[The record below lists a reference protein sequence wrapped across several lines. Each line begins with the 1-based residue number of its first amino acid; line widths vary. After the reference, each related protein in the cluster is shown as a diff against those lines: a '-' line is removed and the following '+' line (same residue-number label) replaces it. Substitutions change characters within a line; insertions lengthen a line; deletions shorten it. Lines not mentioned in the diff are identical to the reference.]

1 MVSSPMYD
9 RLKVFMEAAK
19 ANQSLDAWDA
29 DHKKTMQGFAD
40 AIERLTTYRE
50 GHGFTGETGNAM
62 NDWVEQSIK
71 RIEGYRARYER
82 GHSTYQ
88 QGRDVMASALR
99 EAETISPD
107 LIDEKTAAMRDDWV
121 VSVPESQPGGGITFM
136 GQRFTTGGAYVEAL
150 EAQANAQ
157 REAAA
162 ERVLNMVNSLTGKLG
177 TRMKNGDRYDST
189 TPPSSTNGDGSTPP
203 GTNGPGNTPGSGS
216 NPGWGYS
223 PSDGYGREAG
233 RDPRSGAYPGGFDQ
247 PWLSEADAAAA
258 RNRTIASGAL
268 ETREPAY
275 GEVGSRTNPITD
287 PQDLMGTDL
296 LHTRVNGTAYR
307 NGVVGGHTPA
317 PPADAGHPLWRLNG
331 GGASSSDSSVAGR
344 LGGAGVL
351 GAGGLGLRGAARMG
365 SSSLGSAGGLGAA
378 GLRGMGGAGAA
389 GLRGMSGAGAAGL
402 RGVSGSTGAGA
413 AGLKVGSY
421 SGSGFGSYKPPAGV
435 AGANGVAGSGAA
447 GSSGVTGTTGAGGAG
462 GAAGAAGRGG
472 AGAGGFMGGAGA
484 GAGAGKQEKKSRRR
498 KYVAFRFE
506 DEDEDGLPAGYV
518 NPMSQTY
525 GSDKDIAPAK
535 RADDG
540 WDPRQW

>member
-1 MVSSPMYD
+1 MVSSPNYE
-9 RLKVFMEAAK
+9 RLKAFMEAART
-19 ANQSLDAWDA
+19 NRGLDAWDP
-29 DHKKTMQGFAD
+29 DHKKTLEGFQE
-40 AIERLTTYRE
+40 AIDRLKAYRDS
-50 GHGFTGETGNAM
+50 HGFSGKTGDAM
-62 NDWVEQSIK
+62 NQWVDRSIS
-71 RIEGYRARYER
+71 RIEAYRAKYQRGYTAYEA
-82 GHSTYQ
+82 
-88 QGRDVMASALR
+88 GRKSMEMALK

-107 LIDEKTAAMRDDWV
+107 LLDSKTAAMRGLPIV
-121 VSVPESQPGGGITFM
+121 AVPSDQPGGGFTVPLVNT
-136 GQRFTTGGAYVEAL
+136 RLTTGAAYVDAV

-157 REAAA
+157 REAASQ
-162 ERVLNMVNSLTGKLG
+162 RILDMVNGK
-177 TRMKNGDRYDST
+177 TKAYSSRVD
-189 TPPSSTNGDGSTPP
+189 TPVDATNPYEGNQEAP
-203 GTNGPGNTPGSGS
+203 GTNGPSSGS
-216 NPGWGYS
+216 NNDPWDYS
-223 PSDGYGREAG
+223 PNNGFGRGGG

-268 ETREPAY
+268 PTQEPAY

-317 PPADAGHPLWRLNG
+317 PPADADHPLWRLNG
-331 GGASSSDSSVAGR
+331 GGASSDSSVAGR
-344 LGGAGVL
+344 LGGVGVL
-351 GAGGLGLRGAARMG
+351 GAGALGLRGAARMG
-365 SSSLGSAGGLGAA
+365 SGSLGAGGLGAA
-378 GLRGMGGAGAA
+378 GLRGI
-389 GLRGMSGAGAAGL
+389 
-402 RGVSGSTGAGA
+402 SGSTGAGGAGA

-472 AGAGGFMGGAGA
+472 AGAGGFMGGGAGA

-525 GSDKDIAPAK
+525 GSDKDIEPAPSK
-535 RADDG
+535 DDG

>member
-1 MVSSPMYD
+1 MVSSPNYE
-9 RLKVFMEAAK
+9 RLKAFMEAART
-19 ANQSLDAWDA
+19 NRGLDAWDP
-29 DHKKTMQGFAD
+29 DHKKTLEGFQE
-40 AIERLTTYRE
+40 AIDRLKAYRDS
-50 GHGFTGETGNAM
+50 HGFSGKTGDAM
-62 NDWVEQSIK
+62 NQWVDRSIS
-71 RIEGYRARYER
+71 RIEAYRAKYQRGYSAYEA
-82 GHSTYQ
+82 
-88 QGRDVMASALR
+88 GRKSMEMALK
-99 EAETISPD
+99 EAELLSPD
-107 LIDEKTAAMRDDWV
+107 LIDKKTAAMRDDWV
-121 VSVPESQPGGGITFM
+121 VAVPSDQPGGGINVSPINT
-136 GQRFTTGGAYVEAL
+136 RFTTGAAYVGAV

-157 REAAA
+157 REDAS
-162 ERVLNMVNSLTGKLG
+162 RRILDMVNGKTKGYSSRLDAPVDSNNP
-177 TRMKNGDRYDST
+177 RAGDRQE
-189 TPPSSTNGDGSTPP
+189 P
-203 GTNGPGNTPGSGS
+203 GTSEVPSGSG
-216 NPGWGYS
+216 NDPWGYS
-223 PSDGYGREAG
+223 PNNGFGRGGG
-233 RDPRSGAYPGGFDQ
+233 RSPSSGAYPGGFDQ

-268 ETREPAY
+268 QTREPPY

-287 PQDLMGTDL
+287 PQDLMNTDL

-317 PPADAGHPLWRLNG
+317 PPADADHPLWRLNG
-331 GGASSSDSSVAGR
+331 GAAASSDSSVAGR
-344 LGGAGVL
+344 LGGAGML

-378 GLRGMGGAGAA
+378 GLRGM
-389 GLRGMSGAGAAGL
+389 SGAGAAGL
-402 RGVSGSTGAGA
+402 RGVSGSTGAGGAGA

>member
-1 MVSSPMYD
+1 MVSSPNYE
-9 RLKVFMEAAK
+9 RLKVFMEAAR
-19 ANQSLDAWDA
+19 ANQGLDAWDA
-29 DHKKTMQGFAD
+29 DHEKTMQGFEQ
-40 AIERLTTYRE
+40 AIDRLKAYRD
-50 GHGFTGETGNAM
+50 GHGFSGKTGDAM
-62 NDWVEQSIK
+62 NRWVERSIS
-71 RIEGYRARYER
+71 RIEGYRAK
-82 GHSTYQ
+82 YQ
-88 QGRDVMASALR
+88 RAYNGYSAGRKSMASALK
-99 EAETISPD
+99 EAEALSPD
-107 LIDEKTAAMRDDWV
+107 LLDAQTESMRGLPLV
-121 VSVPESQPGGGITFM
+121 AVPASKPGGGISV
-136 GQRFTTGGAYVEAL
+136 GPVRFTTGAAYVDGV

-157 REAAA
+157 REGSAQ
-162 ERVLNMVNSLTGKLG
+162 RILDMVNGKTKLF
-177 TRMKNGDRYDST
+177 ST
-189 TPPSSTNGDGSTPP
+189 IVKAPVSVTPVEESGEEPSD
-203 GTNGPGNTPGSGS
+203 SGS
-216 NPGWGYS
+216 HPSPDPWGYS
-223 PSDGYGREAG
+223 PSDGYGRAGG

-268 ETREPAY
+268 PTRELPY

-287 PQDLMGTDL
+287 PQDLMNTDL

-317 PPADAGHPLWRLNG
+317 PPADVDHPLWRLNG
-331 GGASSSDSSVAGR
+331 GGASSDSSVAGR

-365 SSSLGSAGGLGAA
+365 SGSLGSAGGAA
-378 GLRGMGGAGAA
+378 GLRGMGGAGGA
-389 GLRGMSGAGAAGL
+389 GLRGI
-402 RGVSGSTGAGA
+402 SGSTGGAGGAGA

-421 SGSGFGSYKPPAGV
+421 SGPGFGTYKPPAGV

-472 AGAGGFMGGAGA
+472 AGAGGFMGGGAGA
-484 GAGAGKQEKKSRRR
+484 GAGAGKEDKKSRRR

>member
-1 MVSSPMYD
+1 MVSSPNYE
-9 RLKVFMEAAK
+9 RLKVFMEAAR
-19 ANQSLDAWDA
+19 ANQGLDAWDA
-29 DHKKTMQGFAD
+29 DHEKTMQGFEQ
-40 AIERLTTYRE
+40 AIERLKAYRD
-50 GHGFTGETGNAM
+50 GHGFSGKTGDAM
-62 NDWVEQSIK
+62 NQWVDRSIK
-71 RIEGYRARYER
+71 RIEGYRARYQR
-82 GHSTYQ
+82 GYNGYSA
-88 QGRDVMASALR
+88 GRKSMASALK
-99 EAETISPD
+99 EAETLSPHLLD
-107 LIDEKTAAMRDDWV
+107 SVTSAMRFLPV
-121 VSVPESQPGGGITFM
+121 VALPSSAPGGGVEA
-136 GQRFTTGGAYVEAL
+136 GPVRFTTGAAYVDGV

-157 REAAA
+157 REEASA
-162 ERVLNMVNSLTGKLG
+162 RILDMLNGKTKLFSTIVKAPMRG
-177 TRMKNGDRYDST
+177 TENPAVDRQSDREGGSDST
-189 TPPSSTNGDGSTPP
+189 GTSTPP
-203 GTNGPGNTPGSGS
+203 P
-216 NPGWGYS
+216 WDYS

-268 ETREPAY
+268 PTQELPY

-287 PQDLMGTDL
+287 PQDLMNTDL

-317 PPADAGHPLWRLNG
+317 PPADVDHPLWRLNG
-331 GGASSSDSSVAGR
+331 GGASSDSSVAGR
-344 LGGAGVL
+344 LGGAGML
-351 GAGGLGLRGAARMG
+351 GAGALGLRGAARMG
-365 SSSLGSAGGLGAA
+365 SGSLSSVGSLGAA
-378 GLRGMGGAGAA
+378 GLRGM
-389 GLRGMSGAGAAGL
+389 S
-402 RGVSGSTGAGA
+402 GAGA

-472 AGAGGFMGGAGA
+472 AGAGGFMGGGAGA

>member
-1 MVSSPMYD
+1 MVSSPNYE
-9 RLKVFMEAAK
+9 RLKVFMEAART
-19 ANQSLDAWDA
+19 NRGLDAWDP
-29 DHKKTMQGFAD
+29 DHKKTLEGFQE
-40 AIERLTTYRE
+40 AIDRLKAYRDS
-50 GHGFTGETGNAM
+50 HGFSGKTGDAM
-62 NDWVEQSIK
+62 NQWVDRSIS
-71 RIEGYRARYER
+71 RIEAYRAKYQR
-82 GHSTYQ
+82 GYTAYAA
-88 QGRDVMASALR
+88 GRKSMEMALK
-99 EAETISPD
+99 EAELLSPD
-107 LIDEKTAAMRDDWV
+107 LIDKKTAAMRDDWV
-121 VSVPESQPGGGITFM
+121 VAVPSNQPGGGINVSPINT
-136 GQRFTTGGAYVEAL
+136 RFTTGAAYVGAV

-157 REAAA
+157 REDAS
-162 ERVLNMVNSLTGKLG
+162 RRILDMVNGKTKGYSSRLDSPVDANNPVFGTQTTG
-177 TRMKNGDRYDST
+177 
-189 TPPSSTNGDGSTPP
+189 SSTDPSN
-203 GTNGPGNTPGSGS
+203 GSGDD
-216 NPGWGYS
+216 PWGYS
-223 PSDGYGREAG
+223 PDNGFGRG
-233 RDPRSGAYPGGFDQ
+233 GARGGSSSTYPGGFDQ

-317 PPADAGHPLWRLNG
+317 PPADADHPLWRLNG
-331 GGASSSDSSVAGR
+331 GGASSDSSVAGR

-351 GAGGLGLRGAARMG
+351 GAGALGVRGAARMG
-365 SSSLGSAGGLGAA
+365 AGSLGGLGSGA
-378 GLRGMGGAGAA
+378 MGG

-402 RGVSGSTGAGA
+402 RGISGSTGAGGAGA

-447 GSSGVTGTTGAGGAG
+447 GSSGVTGTTGAGSGA

>member
-1 MVSSPMYD
+1 MVSSPMYE
-9 RLKVFMEAAK
+9 RLKVFMEAAR
-19 ANQSLDAWDA
+19 ANRGLDAWET
-29 DHKKTMQGFAD
+29 DHEKTMEGFEQ
-40 AIERLTTYRE
+40 AIDRLKDYRD
-50 GHGFTGETGNAM
+50 GHGFTGKTGDAM
-62 NDWVEQSIK
+62 NKWVDRSIS
-71 RIEGYRARYER
+71 RIEGYRERYQR
-82 GHSTYQ
+82 GYNGYSA
-88 QGRDVMASALR
+88 GRKSMASALK
-99 EAETISPD
+99 EAETLSPHLLD
-107 LIDEKTAAMRDDWV
+107 SATSAMRFLPV
-121 VSVPESQPGGGITFM
+121 VALPSSAPGGGFEA
-136 GQRFTTGGAYVEAL
+136 GPVRFTTGAAYVDGV

-157 REAAA
+157 REEAAQ
-162 ERVLNMVNSLTGKLG
+162 RILDMVNDKTKRFSTIVKVPISKTNGNPREWDG
-177 TRMKNGDRYDST
+177 TDSGADST
-189 TPPSSTNGDGSTPP
+189 TVPDP
-203 GTNGPGNTPGSGS
+203 
-216 NPGWGYS
+216 WGYS
-223 PSDGYGREAG
+223 PSDGYGRAQG

-287 PQDLMGTDL
+287 PQDLMNTDL

-317 PPADAGHPLWRLNG
+317 PPADADHPLWRLNG
-331 GGASSSDSSVAGR
+331 GGASSDSSVAGR

-351 GAGGLGLRGAARMG
+351 GAGALGLRGAARMG
-365 SSSLGSAGGLGAA
+365 SGSLGSAGSL
-378 GLRGMGGAGAA
+378 GAA
-389 GLRGMSGAGAAGL
+389 GLRGMSGA
-402 RGVSGSTGAGA
+402 SG

-472 AGAGGFMGGAGA
+472 AGAGGFMGGGA

>member
-1 MVSSPMYD
+1 MVSSPNYE
-9 RLKVFMEAAK
+9 RLKAFMEAAR
-19 ANQSLDAWDA
+19 ANQGLDAWDA
-29 DHKKTMQGFAD
+29 DHEKTMQGFEQ
-40 AIERLTTYRE
+40 AIERLKAYRD
-50 GHGFTGETGNAM
+50 GHGFSGKTGDAM
-62 NDWVEQSIK
+62 NQWVDRSIK
-71 RIEGYRARYER
+71 RIEGYRARYQR
-82 GHSTYQ
+82 GYNGYSA
-88 QGRDVMASALR
+88 GRKSMAAALK
-99 EAETISPD
+99 EAETLSPHLLD
-107 LIDEKTAAMRDDWV
+107 SVTSAMRYLPV
-121 VSVPESQPGGGITFM
+121 VALPSSAPGGGVEA
-136 GQRFTTGGAYVEAL
+136 GPVRFTTGAAYVDGV

-157 REAAA
+157 REEASA
-162 ERVLNMVNSLTGKLG
+162 RILDMLNGKTKLFSTIVKAPMSG
-177 TRMKNGDRYDST
+177 TENPAVDRQSDREGGSDST
-189 TPPSSTNGDGSTPP
+189 STSTPP
-203 GTNGPGNTPGSGS
+203 P
-216 NPGWGYS
+216 WDYS
-223 PSDGYGREAG
+223 PGDGYGREAG

-268 ETREPAY
+268 PTQELPY

-287 PQDLMGTDL
+287 PQDLMNTDL

-317 PPADAGHPLWRLNG
+317 PPADADHPLWRLNG
-331 GGASSSDSSVAGR
+331 GGASSDSSVAGR

-351 GAGGLGLRGAARMG
+351 GAGALGLRGAARMG
-365 SSSLGSAGGLGAA
+365 SGSLGSAGSL
-378 GLRGMGGAGAA
+378 GAA
-389 GLRGMSGAGAAGL
+389 GLRGMSGAG
-402 RGVSGSTGAGA
+402 

-472 AGAGGFMGGAGA
+472 AGAGGFMGGGAGA
-484 GAGAGKQEKKSRRR
+484 GAGAGKQDKKSRRR

>member
-19 ANQSLDAWDA
+19 ANQSLDAWNA

-107 LIDEKTAAMRDDWV
+107 LIDEKTAAMRDSWV
-121 VSVPESQPGGGITFM
+121 VAVPSDQPGGGINVSPINT
-136 GQRFTTGGAYVEAL
+136 RFTTGAAYVDAV

-177 TRMKNGDRYDST
+177 TRMKNGDHPDP
-189 TPPSSTNGDGSTPP
+189 TPPQSGDNESTPSGRDNQGTSP
-203 GTNGPGNTPGSGS
+203 GSGSNSGSGS

-233 RDPRSGAYPGGFDQ
+233 RSPSSGAYPGGFDQ

-268 ETREPAY
+268 PTREPAY

-317 PPADAGHPLWRLNG
+317 PPADADHPLWRLNG
-331 GGASSSDSSVAGR
+331 GAASSDSSVAGR

-365 SSSLGSAGGLGAA
+365 SGSLGGLGSGAMGG
-378 GLRGMGGAGAA
+378 GLRGMGG
-389 GLRGMSGAGAAGL
+389 MSAAGL
-402 RGVSGSTGAGA
+402 RGVSGSTGAGGAGA

-484 GAGAGKQEKKSRRR
+484 GAGAGKQDKKSRRR

>member
-1 MVSSPMYD
+1 MVSSPNYE
-9 RLKVFMEAAK
+9 RLKAFMEAAR
-19 ANQSLDAWDA
+19 ANQGLDAWDA
-29 DHKKTMQGFAD
+29 DHEKTMEGFEQ
-40 AIERLTTYRE
+40 AIERLKAYRD
-50 GHGFTGETGNAM
+50 GHGFSGKTGDAM
-62 NDWVEQSIK
+62 NKWVERSIS
-71 RIEGYRARYER
+71 RIEGDRARYER
-82 GHSTYQ
+82 GYNGYSA
-88 QGRDVMASALR
+88 GRKSMASALK

-107 LIDEKTAAMRDDWV
+107 LLDSVTSAMRYLPV
-121 VSVPESQPGGGITFM
+121 VALPSSAPGGGVEA
-136 GQRFTTGGAYVEAL
+136 GPVRFTTGAAYVDGV

-157 REAAA
+157 REEASA
-162 ERVLNMVNSLTGKLG
+162 RILNMLNGKTKLF
-177 TRMKNGDRYDST
+177 ST
-189 TPPSSTNGDGSTPP
+189 IVKAPTSSTKEAPDQWDGEQTDAGSTS
-203 GTNGPGNTPGSGS
+203 TPD
-216 NPGWGYS
+216 PWGYS
-223 PSDGYGREAG
+223 PSDGYGRQAG
-233 RDPRSGAYPGGFDQ
+233 RSPSSGAYPGGFDQ

-268 ETREPAY
+268 PTQELPY

-317 PPADAGHPLWRLNG
+317 PPADVDHPLWRLNG
-331 GGASSSDSSVAGR
+331 GAASSDSSVAGR

-365 SSSLGSAGGLGAA
+365 SGSLGSAGGL
-378 GLRGMGGAGAA
+378 GAA

-402 RGVSGSTGAGA
+402 RGISGSTGAGG

-447 GSSGVTGTTGAGGAG
+447 GSSGVTGTTGAGSGA

-525 GSDKDIAPAK
+525 GSDKDIAPVK

>member
-1 MVSSPMYD
+1 MVSSPNYE
-9 RLKVFMEAAK
+9 RLKAFMEAAR
-19 ANQSLDAWDA
+19 ANQGLDAWDA
-29 DHKKTMQGFAD
+29 DHEKTMQGFEQ
-40 AIERLTTYRE
+40 AIERLKAYRD
-50 GHGFTGETGNAM
+50 GHGFSGKTGDAM
-62 NDWVEQSIK
+62 NQWVDRSIK
-71 RIEGYRARYER
+71 RIEGYRARYQR
-82 GHSTYQ
+82 GYNGYSA
-88 QGRDVMASALR
+88 GRKSMAAALK
-99 EAETISPD
+99 EAETLSPHLLD
-107 LIDEKTAAMRDDWV
+107 SVTSAMRYLPV
-121 VSVPESQPGGGITFM
+121 VALPSSAPGGGVEA
-136 GQRFTTGGAYVEAL
+136 GPVRFTTGAAYVDGV

-157 REAAA
+157 REEASA
-162 ERVLNMVNSLTGKLG
+162 RILDMLNGKTKLFSTIVKAPMSG
-177 TRMKNGDRYDST
+177 TENPAVDRQSDREGGSDST
-189 TPPSSTNGDGSTPP
+189 STSTPP
-203 GTNGPGNTPGSGS
+203 P
-216 NPGWGYS
+216 WDYS
-223 PSDGYGREAG
+223 PGDGYGREAG

-268 ETREPAY
+268 PTQELPY

-317 PPADAGHPLWRLNG
+317 PPADADHPLWRLNG
-331 GGASSSDSSVAGR
+331 GGASSDSSVAGR
-344 LGGAGVL
+344 LGGAGML
-351 GAGGLGLRGAARMG
+351 GAGALGLRGAARMG
-365 SSSLGSAGGLGAA
+365 SGSLGSAGSLGAA
-378 GLRGMGGAGAA
+378 GLRGI
-389 GLRGMSGAGAAGL
+389 
-402 RGVSGSTGAGA
+402 SGSTGAGGAGA

-472 AGAGGFMGGAGA
+472 AGAGGFMGGGAGA
-484 GAGAGKQEKKSRRR
+484 GAGAGKQDKKSRRR

>member
-1 MVSSPMYD
+1 MVSSPNYE
-9 RLKVFMEAAK
+9 RLKAFMEAAR
-19 ANQSLDAWDA
+19 ANQGLDAWDA
-29 DHKKTMQGFAD
+29 DHKKTMQGFEQ
-40 AIERLTTYRE
+40 AIERLKAYRD
-50 GHGFTGETGNAM
+50 GHGFSGKTGDAM
-62 NDWVEQSIK
+62 NKWVDRSIS
-71 RIEGYRARYER
+71 RIEGYRERYQR
-82 GHSTYQ
+82 GYNGYSA
-88 QGRDVMASALR
+88 GRKSMASALK
-99 EAETISPD
+99 EAETLSPHLLD
-107 LIDEKTAAMRDDWV
+107 SATSAMRFLPV
-121 VSVPESQPGGGITFM
+121 VALPSSAPGGGFEA
-136 GQRFTTGGAYVEAL
+136 GPVRFTTGAAYVDGV

-157 REAAA
+157 REEAAQ
-162 ERVLNMVNSLTGKLG
+162 RILDMVNDKTKRFSTIVKVPISKTNGNPREWDG
-177 TRMKNGDRYDST
+177 TDSGADST
-189 TPPSSTNGDGSTPP
+189 TVPDP
-203 GTNGPGNTPGSGS
+203 
-216 NPGWGYS
+216 WGYS
-223 PSDGYGREAG
+223 PSDGYGRAQG

-287 PQDLMGTDL
+287 PQDLMNTDL

-317 PPADAGHPLWRLNG
+317 PPADADHPLWRLNG
-331 GGASSSDSSVAGR
+331 GGASSDSSVAGR

-351 GAGGLGLRGAARMG
+351 GAGALGLRGAARMG
-365 SSSLGSAGGLGAA
+365 SGSLGSAGSL
-378 GLRGMGGAGAA
+378 GAA
-389 GLRGMSGAGAAGL
+389 GLRGMSGA
-402 RGVSGSTGAGA
+402 SG

-472 AGAGGFMGGAGA
+472 AGAGGFMGGGA

>member
-1 MVSSPMYD
+1 MVSSPSYE
-9 RLKVFMEAAK
+9 RLKTFMEAART
-19 ANQSLDAWDA
+19 NRGLDAWDP
-29 DHKKTMQGFAD
+29 DHKKTLEGFQE
-40 AIERLTTYRE
+40 AIDRLKAYRDS
-50 GHGFTGETGNAM
+50 HGFSGKTGDAM
-62 NDWVEQSIK
+62 NKWVDRSIS
-71 RIEGYRARYER
+71 RIEAYRAKYQRGYTAYEA
-82 GHSTYQ
+82 
-88 QGRDVMASALR
+88 GRKSMEMALK

-107 LIDEKTAAMRDDWV
+107 LLDSKTAAMRGLPIV
-121 VSVPESQPGGGITFM
+121 AVPSDQPGGGVTVPLVNT
-136 GQRFTTGGAYVEAL
+136 RLTTGAAYVDAV

-157 REAAA
+157 REAASQ
-162 ERVLNMVNSLTGKLG
+162 RILDMVNGKTKAYSSRLDSADEADDPASG
-177 TRMKNGDRYDST
+177 AREVSNPDGSSSGSGNGPWDYSPDNGFGRGGARGGS
-189 TPPSSTNGDGSTPP
+189 SST
-203 GTNGPGNTPGSGS
+203 
-216 NPGWGYS
+216 
-223 PSDGYGREAG
+223 
-233 RDPRSGAYPGGFDQ
+233 YPGGFDQ

-268 ETREPAY
+268 PTQEPAY

-317 PPADAGHPLWRLNG
+317 PPADADHPLWRLNG
-331 GGASSSDSSVAGR
+331 GAASSSDSSVAGR

-351 GAGGLGLRGAARMG
+351 GAGALGLRGAARMG
-365 SSSLGSAGGLGAA
+365 SGSLGGLGSGA
-378 GLRGMGGAGAA
+378 MGG

-402 RGVSGSTGAGA
+402 RGISGSTGAGGAGA

>member
-1 MVSSPMYD
+1 MVSSPNYE
-9 RLKVFMEAAK
+9 RLKAFMEAAR
-19 ANQSLDAWDA
+19 ANQGLDAWDA
-29 DHKKTMQGFAD
+29 DHKKTMQGFEQ
-40 AIERLTTYRE
+40 AIERLKAYRD
-50 GHGFTGETGNAM
+50 GHGFSGKTGDAM
-62 NDWVEQSIK
+62 NKWVDRSIS
-71 RIEGYRARYER
+71 RIEGYRERYQR
-82 GHSTYQ
+82 GYNGYSA
-88 QGRDVMASALR
+88 GRKSMASALK
-99 EAETISPD
+99 EAETLSPHLLD
-107 LIDEKTAAMRDDWV
+107 SATSAMRFLPV
-121 VSVPESQPGGGITFM
+121 VALPSSAPGGGFEA
-136 GQRFTTGGAYVEAL
+136 GPVRFTTGAAYVDGV

-157 REAAA
+157 REEAAQ
-162 ERVLNMVNSLTGKLG
+162 RILDMVNDKTKRFSTIVKVPISETNGNPREWDG
-177 TRMKNGDRYDST
+177 TDSGADST
-189 TPPSSTNGDGSTPP
+189 TVPDP
-203 GTNGPGNTPGSGS
+203 
-216 NPGWGYS
+216 WGYS
-223 PSDGYGREAG
+223 PSDGYGRAQG

-287 PQDLMGTDL
+287 PQDLMNTDL

-317 PPADAGHPLWRLNG
+317 PPADADHPLWRLNG
-331 GGASSSDSSVAGR
+331 GGAASDSSVAGR

-365 SSSLGSAGGLGAA
+365 SGSLGSAGSL
-378 GLRGMGGAGAA
+378 GAA
-389 GLRGMSGAGAAGL
+389 GLRGMSGVGAAGL
-402 RGVSGSTGAGA
+402 RGISGSTGAGGAGA

-472 AGAGGFMGGAGA
+472 AGAGGFMGGGAGA
-484 GAGAGKQEKKSRRR
+484 GAGAGKQDKKSRRR

>member
-1 MVSSPMYD
+1 MVSSPMYE
-9 RLKVFMEAAK
+9 RLKVFMEAAR
-19 ANQSLDAWDA
+19 ANQGLDAWDA
-29 DHKKTMQGFAD
+29 DHEKTMQGFEQ
-40 AIERLTTYRE
+40 AIDRLKAYRD
-50 GHGFTGETGNAM
+50 GHGFSGKTGDAM
-62 NDWVEQSIK
+62 NRWVDRSIS
-71 RIEGYRARYER
+71 RIEAYRAKYQRGYTAYEA
-82 GHSTYQ
+82 
-88 QGRDVMASALR
+88 GRKSMEMALK
-99 EAETISPD
+99 EAETLSPD
-107 LIDEKTAAMRDDWV
+107 LLDSATSAMRYLPV
-121 VSVPESQPGGGITFM
+121 VAVPSSAPGGGVEV
-136 GQRFTTGGAYVEAL
+136 GPVRFTTGAAYVDGV

-157 REAAA
+157 REGSAQ
-162 ERVLNMVNSLTGKLG
+162 RILDMVNGK
-177 TRMKNGDRYDST
+177 TRVYSSRLDST
-189 TPPSSTNGDGSTPP
+189 VDANNPLSGTQTTDSSTDPSN
-203 GTNGPGNTPGSGS
+203 GSGDD
-216 NPGWGYS
+216 PWGYS
-223 PSDGYGREAG
+223 PANGFGRG
-233 RDPRSGAYPGGFDQ
+233 GARRGSYSTYPGGFDK

-268 ETREPAY
+268 PTRELPY

-287 PQDLMGTDL
+287 PQDLMNTDL

-317 PPADAGHPLWRLNG
+317 PPADVDHPLWRLNG
-331 GGASSSDSSVAGR
+331 GGASSDSSVAGR

-365 SSSLGSAGGLGAA
+365 SGSLGSA
-378 GLRGMGGAGAA
+378 GGAGAA
-389 GLRGMSGAGAAGL
+389 GLRGLGGAGAAGL
-402 RGVSGSTGAGA
+402 RGISGSTGGAGGAGA

-421 SGSGFGSYKPPAGV
+421 SGPGFGTYKPPAGV

-472 AGAGGFMGGAGA
+472 AGAGGFMGGGAGA
-484 GAGAGKQEKKSRRR
+484 GAGAGKEDKKSRRR

>member
-136 GQRFTTGGAYVEAL
+136 GQRFTTGGAYVEAV

-177 TRMKNGDRYDST
+177 ARMKNGDRPDP
-189 TPPSSTNGDGSTPP
+189 TPPQSGDNESTRSGRDNQ
-203 GTNGPGNTPGSGS
+203 GTSPGSGS

-233 RDPRSGAYPGGFDQ
+233 RSPSSGAYPGGFDQ

-287 PQDLMGTDL
+287 PQDLMNTDL

-317 PPADAGHPLWRLNG
+317 PPADADHPLWRLNG
-331 GGASSSDSSVAGR
+331 GAASSDSSVAGR

-351 GAGGLGLRGAARMG
+351 GAAGLGLRGAARMG
-365 SSSLGSAGGLGAA
+365 SGSLGSAGGLGAA
-378 GLRGMGGAGAA
+378 GLRGI
-389 GLRGMSGAGAAGL
+389 
-402 RGVSGSTGAGA
+402 SGSTGA

-472 AGAGGFMGGAGA
+472 AGAGGFMGGGAGA
-484 GAGAGKQEKKSRRR
+484 GAGAGKQDKKSRRR

>member
-136 GQRFTTGGAYVEAL
+136 GQRFTTGGAYVEAV

-203 GTNGPGNTPGSGS
+203 GTNGPGNAPGSGSSSGS

-317 PPADAGHPLWRLNG
+317 PPADADHPLWRLNG
-331 GGASSSDSSVAGR
+331 GGASSDSSVAGR

-351 GAGGLGLRGAARMG
+351 GAGALGLRGAARMG
-365 SSSLGSAGGLGAA
+365 SGSLGSAGSLGAA

-389 GLRGMSGAGAAGL
+389 GLRGI
-402 RGVSGSTGAGA
+402 SGSTGAGGAGA

>member
-1 MVSSPMYD
+1 MVSSPNYE
-9 RLKVFMEAAK
+9 RLKVFMEAAR
-19 ANQSLDAWDA
+19 ANQGLDAWDA
-29 DHKKTMQGFAD
+29 DHEKTMQGFEQ
-40 AIERLTTYRE
+40 AIDRLKAYRD
-50 GHGFTGETGNAM
+50 GHGFSGKTGDAM
-62 NDWVEQSIK
+62 NRWVDRSIK
-71 RIEGYRARYER
+71 RIEGYRAKYQR
-82 GHSTYQ
+82 GYNGYSA
-88 QGRDVMASALR
+88 GRQSMASALK
-99 EAETISPD
+99 EAEALSPD
-107 LIDEKTAAMRDDWV
+107 LLDSATSAMRYLPV
-121 VSVPESQPGGGITFM
+121 VALPSSAPGGGVEV
-136 GQRFTTGGAYVEAL
+136 GPVRFTTGAAYVDGV

-157 REAAA
+157 REGSAQ
-162 ERVLNMVNSLTGKLG
+162 RILDMVNGKTKLFSTIVKSPG
-177 TRMKNGDRYDST
+177 STEGVDGDPTKQSGQESD
-189 TPPSSTNGDGSTPP
+189 GAGSTPP
-203 GTNGPGNTPGSGS
+203 HDP
-216 NPGWGYS
+216 WDYS
-223 PSDGYGREAG
+223 PGDGYGRAKG

-287 PQDLMGTDL
+287 PQDLMNTDL

-317 PPADAGHPLWRLNG
+317 PPADVDHPLWRLNG
-331 GGASSSDSSVAGR
+331 GGASSDSSVAGR

-365 SSSLGSAGGLGAA
+365 SGSLGSA
-378 GLRGMGGAGAA
+378 GGAGAA
-389 GLRGMSGAGAAGL
+389 GLRGLGGAGAAGL
-402 RGVSGSTGAGA
+402 RGISGSTGGAGGAGA

-421 SGSGFGSYKPPAGV
+421 SGPGFGSYKPPAGV

-472 AGAGGFMGGAGA
+472 AGAGGFMGGGAGA
-484 GAGAGKQEKKSRRR
+484 GAGAGKEDKKSRRR

>member
-1 MVSSPMYD
+1 MVSSPNYE
-9 RLKVFMEAAK
+9 RLKVFMEAAR
-19 ANQSLDAWDA
+19 ANQGLDAWDA
-29 DHKKTMQGFAD
+29 DHEKTMQGFEQ
-40 AIERLTTYRE
+40 AIDRLKAYRD
-50 GHGFTGETGNAM
+50 GHGFSGKTGDAM
-62 NDWVEQSIK
+62 NRWVERSIS
-71 RIEGYRARYER
+71 RIEGYRAK
-82 GHSTYQ
+82 YQ
-88 QGRDVMASALR
+88 RAYNGYSAGRKSMASALK
-99 EAETISPD
+99 EAEALSPD
-107 LIDEKTAAMRDDWV
+107 LLDAQTESMRGLPLV
-121 VSVPESQPGGGITFM
+121 AVPASKPGGGISV
-136 GQRFTTGGAYVEAL
+136 GPVRFTTGAAYVDGV

-157 REAAA
+157 REGSAQ
-162 ERVLNMVNSLTGKLG
+162 RILDMVNGKTKLF
-177 TRMKNGDRYDST
+177 ST
-189 TPPSSTNGDGSTPP
+189 IVKAPVSVTPVEESGEEPSD
-203 GTNGPGNTPGSGS
+203 SGS
-216 NPGWGYS
+216 HPSPDPWGYS
-223 PSDGYGREAG
+223 PSDGYGRAGG

-268 ETREPAY
+268 PTRELPY

-287 PQDLMGTDL
+287 PQDLMNTDL

-317 PPADAGHPLWRLNG
+317 PPADVDHPLWRLNG
-331 GGASSSDSSVAGR
+331 GGASSDSSVAGR

-365 SSSLGSAGGLGAA
+365 SGSLGSAGGAGAA

-389 GLRGMSGAGAAGL
+389 GLRGI
-402 RGVSGSTGAGA
+402 SGSTGGAGGAGA

-421 SGSGFGSYKPPAGV
+421 SGPGFGTYKPPAGV

-472 AGAGGFMGGAGA
+472 AGAGGFMGGGAGA
-484 GAGAGKQEKKSRRR
+484 GAGAGKEDKKSRRR

>member
-1 MVSSPMYD
+1 MVSSPNYE
-9 RLKVFMEAAK
+9 RLKAFMEAAR
-19 ANQSLDAWDA
+19 ANQGLDAWDA
-29 DHKKTMQGFAD
+29 DHEKTMQGFEQ
-40 AIERLTTYRE
+40 AIERLKAYRD
-50 GHGFTGETGNAM
+50 GHGFSGKTGDAM
-62 NDWVEQSIK
+62 NQWVDRSIK
-71 RIEGYRARYER
+71 RIEGYRARYQR
-82 GHSTYQ
+82 GYNGYSA
-88 QGRDVMASALR
+88 GRKSMAAALK
-99 EAETISPD
+99 EAETLSPHLLD
-107 LIDEKTAAMRDDWV
+107 SVTSAMRYLPV
-121 VSVPESQPGGGITFM
+121 VALPSSAPGGGVEA
-136 GQRFTTGGAYVEAL
+136 GPVRFTTGAAYVDGV

-157 REAAA
+157 REEASA
-162 ERVLNMVNSLTGKLG
+162 RILDMLNGKTKLFSTIVKAPMSG
-177 TRMKNGDRYDST
+177 TENPAVDRQSDREGGSDST
-189 TPPSSTNGDGSTPP
+189 STSTPP
-203 GTNGPGNTPGSGS
+203 P
-216 NPGWGYS
+216 WDYS
-223 PSDGYGREAG
+223 PGDGYGREAG

-268 ETREPAY
+268 PTQELPY

-287 PQDLMGTDL
+287 PQDLMNTDL

-317 PPADAGHPLWRLNG
+317 PPADADHPLWRLNG
-331 GGASSSDSSVAGR
+331 GGASSDSSVAGR

-351 GAGGLGLRGAARMG
+351 GAAGLGLRGAARMG
-365 SSSLGSAGGLGAA
+365 SGSLGSAGSL
-378 GLRGMGGAGAA
+378 GAA
-389 GLRGMSGAGAAGL
+389 GLRGMSGAG
-402 RGVSGSTGAGA
+402 

-472 AGAGGFMGGAGA
+472 AGAGGFMGGGAGAGA
-484 GAGAGKQEKKSRRR
+484 GAGAGKQDKKSRRR

>member
-1 MVSSPMYD
+1 MVSSPNYE
-9 RLKVFMEAAK
+9 RLKAFMEAAR
-19 ANQSLDAWDA
+19 ANQGLDAWDA
-29 DHKKTMQGFAD
+29 DHEKTMQGFEQ
-40 AIERLTTYRE
+40 AIERLKAYRD
-50 GHGFTGETGNAM
+50 GHGFSGKTGDAM
-62 NDWVEQSIK
+62 NQWVDRSIK
-71 RIEGYRARYER
+71 RIEGYRARYQR
-82 GHSTYQ
+82 GYNGYSA
-88 QGRDVMASALR
+88 GRKSMAAALK
-99 EAETISPD
+99 EAETLSPHLLD
-107 LIDEKTAAMRDDWV
+107 SVTSAMRYLPV
-121 VSVPESQPGGGITFM
+121 VALPSSAPGGGVEA
-136 GQRFTTGGAYVEAL
+136 GPVRFTTGAAYVDGV

-157 REAAA
+157 REEASA
-162 ERVLNMVNSLTGKLG
+162 RILDMLNGKTKLFSTIVKAPMSG
-177 TRMKNGDRYDST
+177 TENPAVDRQSDREGGSDST
-189 TPPSSTNGDGSTPP
+189 STSTPP
-203 GTNGPGNTPGSGS
+203 P
-216 NPGWGYS
+216 WDYS
-223 PSDGYGREAG
+223 PGDGYGREAG

-268 ETREPAY
+268 PTQELPY

-287 PQDLMGTDL
+287 PQDLMNTDL

-317 PPADAGHPLWRLNG
+317 PPADADHPLWRLNG
-331 GGASSSDSSVAGR
+331 GGASSDSSVAGR
-344 LGGAGVL
+344 LGGAGML
-351 GAGGLGLRGAARMG
+351 GAGALGLRGAARMG
-365 SSSLGSAGGLGAA
+365 SGSLGSAGSL
-378 GLRGMGGAGAA
+378 GAA
-389 GLRGMSGAGAAGL
+389 GLRGMSGAG
-402 RGVSGSTGAGA
+402 

-472 AGAGGFMGGAGA
+472 AGAGGFMGGGAGA
-484 GAGAGKQEKKSRRR
+484 GAGAGKQDKKSRRR

>member
-107 LIDEKTAAMRDDWV
+107 LLDSKTEAMRDSWV
-121 VSVPESQPGGGITFM
+121 VAVPSDQPGGGINVSPINT
-136 GQRFTTGGAYVEAL
+136 RFTTGAAYVDAV

-177 TRMKNGDRYDST
+177 TRMKNGDHPD
-189 TPPSSTNGDGSTPP
+189 PSSPNGPDDDQQNGSRGDGQGTDP
-203 GTNGPGNTPGSGS
+203 GSGTRPGSGS

-233 RDPRSGAYPGGFDQ
+233 RSPSSGAYPGGFDQ

-268 ETREPAY
+268 PTQEPAY

-287 PQDLMGTDL
+287 PQDLMDTDL

-317 PPADAGHPLWRLNG
+317 PPADADHPLWRLNG
-331 GGASSSDSSVAGR
+331 GGASSDSSVAGR

-351 GAGGLGLRGAARMG
+351 GAGALGLRGAARMG
-365 SSSLGSAGGLGAA
+365 SGSLGSAGSL
-378 GLRGMGGAGAA
+378 GAA
-389 GLRGMSGAGAAGL
+389 GLRGMSGA
-402 RGVSGSTGAGA
+402 SG

-472 AGAGGFMGGAGA
+472 AGAGGFMGGGA

>member
-107 LIDEKTAAMRDDWV
+107 LLDSKTEAMRDSWV
-121 VSVPESQPGGGITFM
+121 VAVPSDQPGGGINVSPINT
-136 GQRFTTGGAYVEAL
+136 RFTTGAAYVEAV

-177 TRMKNGDRYDST
+177 TRMKRGDHPD
-189 TPPSSTNGDGSTPP
+189 PSSPK
-203 GTNGPGNTPGSGS
+203 GPGNDTENGSRGDGQGADSGSGTRPGSGS

-233 RDPRSGAYPGGFDQ
+233 RSPSSGAYPGGFDQ

-268 ETREPAY
+268 PTQEPAY

-317 PPADAGHPLWRLNG
+317 PPADADHPLWRLNG
-331 GGASSSDSSVAGR
+331 GAASSDSSVAGR

-365 SSSLGSAGGLGAA
+365 SGSLGGLGSGA
-378 GLRGMGGAGAA
+378 MGG

-402 RGVSGSTGAGA
+402 RGISGSTGAGGAGA

>member
-1 MVSSPMYD
+1 MVSSPNYE
-9 RLKVFMEAAK
+9 RLKVFMEAAR
-19 ANQSLDAWDA
+19 ANQGLDAWDA
-29 DHKKTMQGFAD
+29 DHEKTMQGFEQ
-40 AIERLTTYRE
+40 AIDRLKAYRD
-50 GHGFTGETGNAM
+50 GHGFTGKTGDAM
-62 NDWVEQSIK
+62 NKWVERSIS
-71 RIEGYRARYER
+71 RIEGYRARYKR
-82 GHSTYQ
+82 GYTGYSA
-88 QGRDVMASALR
+88 GRKSMASALK
-99 EAETISPD
+99 EAEALSPSLLD
-107 LIDEKTAAMRDDWV
+107 AQTESMRGLPLV
-121 VSVPESQPGGGITFM
+121 AVPASKPGGGIAV
-136 GQRFTTGGAYVEAL
+136 GPVRFTTGAAYVDGV

-157 REAAA
+157 REGSAQ
-162 ERVLNMVNSLTGKLG
+162 RILDMLNGKTKLFS
-177 TRMKNGDRYDST
+177 TIVKAPIST
-189 TPPSSTNGDGSTPP
+189 TS
-203 GTNGPGNTPGSGS
+203 GNPKEWGGKDSGAGATTV
-216 NPGWGYS
+216 PDPWDYS
-223 PSDGYGREAG
+223 PSDGYGRAGG

-268 ETREPAY
+268 PTRELPY

-287 PQDLMGTDL
+287 PQDLMNTDL

-317 PPADAGHPLWRLNG
+317 PPADVDHPLWRLNG
-331 GGASSSDSSVAGR
+331 GGASSDSSVAGR

-365 SSSLGSAGGLGAA
+365 SGSLGSAGGAGVAGLRGMGGAGAA

-389 GLRGMSGAGAAGL
+389 GLRGI
-402 RGVSGSTGAGA
+402 SGSTGGAGGAGA

-421 SGSGFGSYKPPAGV
+421 SGPGFGSYKPPAGV

-472 AGAGGFMGGAGA
+472 AGAGGFMGGGAGA
-484 GAGAGKQEKKSRRR
+484 GAGAGKEDKKSRRR

>member
-1 MVSSPMYD
+1 MVSSPNYE
-9 RLKVFMEAAK
+9 RLKA
-19 ANQSLDAWDA
+19 
-29 DHKKTMQGFAD
+29 
-40 AIERLTTYRE
+40 YRD
-50 GHGFTGETGNAM
+50 GHGFSGKTGDAM
-62 NDWVEQSIK
+62 NQWVDRSIK
-71 RIEGYRARYER
+71 RIEGYRARYQR
-82 GHSTYQ
+82 GYNGYSA
-88 QGRDVMASALR
+88 GRKSMAAALK
-99 EAETISPD
+99 EAETLSPHLLD
-107 LIDEKTAAMRDDWV
+107 SVTSAMRYLPV
-121 VSVPESQPGGGITFM
+121 VALPSSAPGGGVEA
-136 GQRFTTGGAYVEAL
+136 GPVRFTTGAAYVDGV

-157 REAAA
+157 REEASA
-162 ERVLNMVNSLTGKLG
+162 RILDMLNGKTKLFSTIVKAPMSG
-177 TRMKNGDRYDST
+177 TEDPAGGWQSGDEGGSGST
-189 TPPSSTNGDGSTPP
+189 STSTPP
-203 GTNGPGNTPGSGS
+203 P
-216 NPGWGYS
+216 WDYS
-223 PSDGYGREAG
+223 PGDGYGREAG

-268 ETREPAY
+268 ETRELPY

-287 PQDLMGTDL
+287 PQDLMNTDL

-317 PPADAGHPLWRLNG
+317 PPADVDHPLWRLNG
-331 GGASSSDSSVAGR
+331 GGASSDSSVAGR

-351 GAGGLGLRGAARMG
+351 GAGALGLRGAARMG
-365 SSSLGSAGGLGAA
+365 SGSLGSAGSLGAA
-378 GLRGMGGAGAA
+378 GLRGMGGA
-389 GLRGMSGAGAAGL
+389 SG
-402 RGVSGSTGAGA
+402 

-472 AGAGGFMGGAGA
+472 AGAGGFMGGGAGA
-484 GAGAGKQEKKSRRR
+484 GAGAGKQERKSRRR

>member
-71 RIEGYRARYER
+71 RIEHYRARYER

-136 GQRFTTGGAYVEAL
+136 GQRFTTGGAYVEAV

-162 ERVLNMVNSLTGKLG
+162 ERVLNMVNSLTSKLG
-177 TRMKNGDRYDST
+177 TRMKKGELNDNPTDHTSRSND
-189 TPPSSTNGDGSTPP
+189 
-203 GTNGPGNTPGSGS
+203 GSGS
-216 NPGWGYS
+216 GNEGSGSHPGTGSSPGWGYS
-223 PSDGYGREAG
+223 PSDSYGREAG

-268 ETREPAY
+268 PTQEPAY

-317 PPADAGHPLWRLNG
+317 PPADADHPLWRLNG
-331 GGASSSDSSVAGR
+331 GGAASDSSVAGR

-351 GAGGLGLRGAARMG
+351 GAGALGLRGAARMG
-365 SSSLGSAGGLGAA
+365 SGSLGSAGSLGAA

-389 GLRGMSGAGAAGL
+389 GLRGI
-402 RGVSGSTGAGA
+402 SGSTGAGGAGA

-472 AGAGGFMGGAGA
+472 AGAGGFMGGGAGA

>member
-107 LIDEKTAAMRDDWV
+107 LLDSKTEAMRDSWV
-121 VSVPESQPGGGITFM
+121 VAVPSDQPGGGINVSPINT
-136 GQRFTTGGAYVEAL
+136 RFTTGAAYVDAV

-177 TRMKNGDRYDST
+177 TRMKNGDHPD
-189 TPPSSTNGDGSTPP
+189 PSSPNGPDDDQQNGSRGDGQGTDP
-203 GTNGPGNTPGSGS
+203 GSGTRPGSGS

-233 RDPRSGAYPGGFDQ
+233 RSPSSGAYPGGFDQ

-287 PQDLMGTDL
+287 PQDLMNTDL

-317 PPADAGHPLWRLNG
+317 PPADADHPLWRLNG
-331 GGASSSDSSVAGR
+331 GAASSSDSSVAGR

-365 SSSLGSAGGLGAA
+365 SGSLGSAGGLGAA
-378 GLRGMGGAGAA
+378 GLRGMGGV
-389 GLRGMSGAGAAGL
+389 GAAGL
-402 RGVSGSTGAGA
+402 RGVSGSTGAGGAGA

-447 GSSGVTGTTGAGGAG
+447 GSSGVTGTTGAGSGA

>member
-1 MVSSPMYD
+1 MVSSPNYE
-9 RLKVFMEAAK
+9 RLKVFMEAART
-19 ANQSLDAWDA
+19 NRGLDAWDP
-29 DHKKTMQGFAD
+29 DHKKTLEGFQE
-40 AIERLTTYRE
+40 AIDRLKAYRDS
-50 GHGFTGETGNAM
+50 HGFSGKTGDAM
-62 NDWVEQSIK
+62 NQWVDRSIS
-71 RIEGYRARYER
+71 RIEAYRAKYQRGYTAYEA
-82 GHSTYQ
+82 
-88 QGRDVMASALR
+88 GRKSMEMALK
-99 EAETISPD
+99 EAELLSPD
-107 LIDEKTAAMRDDWV
+107 LIDKKTAAMRDDWV
-121 VSVPESQPGGGITFM
+121 VAVPSDQPGGGINVSPINT
-136 GQRFTTGGAYVEAL
+136 RFTTGAAYVGAV

-157 REAAA
+157 REDAS
-162 ERVLNMVNSLTGKLG
+162 RRILDMVNGKTKGYSSRL
-177 TRMKNGDRYDST
+177 DSADEADD
-189 TPPSSTNGDGSTPP
+189 PSSGAREVSNPDGSSS
-203 GTNGPGNTPGSGS
+203 GSGNGPWDYSTNSGF
-216 NPGWGYS
+216 
-223 PSDGYGREAG
+223 GRGGG

-307 NGVVGGHTPA
+307 NGVVGGNTPA
-317 PPADAGHPLWRLNG
+317 PPADVDHPLWRLNG
-331 GGASSSDSSVAGR
+331 GGASSDSSVAGR

-365 SSSLGSAGGLGAA
+365 SGSLGSAGSLGAA
-378 GLRGMGGAGAA
+378 GLRGMGGAG
-389 GLRGMSGAGAAGL
+389 
-402 RGVSGSTGAGA
+402 

-472 AGAGGFMGGAGA
+472 AGAGGFMGGGAGA
-484 GAGAGKQEKKSRRR
+484 GAGAGKQDKKSRRR